1 MIYQILF
8 LMTSLLG
15 NCIER
20 MISVISVIY
29 LKCKLPVVID
39 DVDVGLIVPPASP
52 VGLMSSLLACEDVP
66 SSLFWSPGTMFTE
79 VR

>member
-1 MIYQILF
+1 M
-8 LMTSLLG
+8 MPLLG

-20 MISVISVIY
+20 MTSVIRVIY
-29 LKCKLPVVID
+29 LKCKLPVLID
-39 DVDVGLIVPPASP
+39 HVDVGLIVPPASP